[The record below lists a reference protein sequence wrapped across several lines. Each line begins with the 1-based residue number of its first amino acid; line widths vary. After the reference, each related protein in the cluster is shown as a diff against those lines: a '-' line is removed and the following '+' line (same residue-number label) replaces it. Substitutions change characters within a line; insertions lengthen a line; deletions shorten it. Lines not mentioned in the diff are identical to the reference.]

1 MKALGGGRWAGG
13 GGRWG
18 VGAAALALTLAISG
32 CTSWNPLV
40 AVGIMSEPA
49 NKPVAIAPIKAS
61 LSPRIG
67 WSQSVGKAQGFV
79 FRPAIYERRVYAI
92 SADGQL
98 SILDEDSGRSMLKV
112 DEKKRFSGGVE
123 AGDGKVIA
131 GTLKGEVVA
140 MDVNGKVVWTAN
152 VAGEVIAPAAVAR
165 KTVVIRTSDGR
176 IFGFNLDDGK
186 RKWVFQRASP
196 SLLLRSDAGVLA
208 VGQDVVTGYPNGKL
222 LALDIDDGKLTWE
235 TTVAL
240 PRGAT
245 ELERIA
251 DVAGL
256 PVIDAGTVCA
266 GAFQSKVSCFD
277 IATRNQLWSRDLST
291 ARALARD
298 ERNIYVVDD
307 TSQVHALAKEGGAS
321 LWKQDKLRYRKLT
334 SPLVFDRTIWVGDFE
349 GYVHMLAPDTG
360 EIIGRIR
367 VDSSQIDAMVP
378 GNGGV
383 IVQTANGTV
392 AFIRL

>member
-1 MKALGGGRWAGG
+1 MTMARDWRWAACALALALGGCS
-13 GGRWG
+13 
-18 VGAAALALTLAISG
+18 T
-32 CTSWNPLV
+32 WNPLV

-49 NKPVAIAPIKAS
+49 NQPVKLAPIKAS
-61 LSPRIG
+61 LSPRIA

-79 FRPAIYERRVYAI
+79 FRPAISERRVYAL
-92 SADGQL
+92 SGDGQL
-98 SILDEDSGRSMLKV
+98 SVMEEDSGRPVVKV
-112 DEKKRFSGGVE
+112 DEKKRFSGGLEVGE
-123 AGDGKVIA
+123 GKVIA
-131 GTLKGEVVA
+131 GTSKGEVVA
-140 MDVNGKVVWTAN
+140 MDSNGKVLWTSSI
-152 VAGEVIAPAAVAR
+152 AGEVIAPAAVSR
-165 KTVVIRTSDGR
+165 KTAVIRTSDGR

-196 SLLLRSDAGVLA
+196 SLLLRSEAGVLA
-208 VGQDVVTGYPNGKL
+208 VGQDVVAGYPNGKL
-222 LALDIDDGKLTWE
+222 IALDIDDGKLTWE

-266 GAFQSKVSCFD
+266 GAFQSKVACFD
-277 IATRNQLWSRDLST
+277 IATRNQLWSRDVST
-291 ARALARD
+291 ALALVRD

-307 TSQVHALAKEGGAS
+307 TSQVHALAKDGGAS
-321 LWKQDKLRYRKLT
+321 LWKQDKLRFRKLT
-334 SPLVFDRTIWVGDFE
+334 SPLVFDHAIWVGDFE
-349 GYVHMLAPDTG
+349 GYVHMLAADTG

-367 VDSSQIDAMVP
+367 VDSSPINAMVP
-378 GNGGV
+378 ANGGV
-383 IVQTANGTV
+383 VVQTANGTV

>member
-1 MKALGGGRWAGG
+1 
-13 GGRWG
+13 
-18 VGAAALALTLAISG
+18 
-32 CTSWNPLV
+32 
-40 AVGIMSEPA
+40 
-49 NKPVAIAPIKAS
+49 
-61 LSPRIG
+61 
-67 WSQSVGKAQGFV
+67 VGKSLGFV

-92 SADGQL
+92 SAEGQL
-98 SILDEDSGRSMLKV
+98 AIMDEDSGGSMLKV

-123 AGDGKVIA
+123 AADGKVVA
-131 GTLKGEVVA
+131 GTLKGEVLA
-140 MDVNGKVVWTAN
+140 MDVSGKVVWTAS
-152 VAGEVIAPAAVAR
+152 VAGEVIAAPAISR
-165 KTVVIRTSDGR
+165 KTAVVRTSDGR
-176 IFGFNLDDGK
+176 IFGFNLEDGK

-196 SLLLRSDAGVLA
+196 SLLLRSEAGVIA
-208 VGQDVVTGYPNGKL
+208 VGQDVVAGYPNGKL
-222 LALDIDDGKLTWE
+222 IALDIDDGKLTWE

-266 GAFQSKVSCFD
+266 GAFQSKVACFD
-277 IATRNQLWSRDLST
+277 IATRNQLWSRDIST
-291 ARALARD
+291 ARALVRD

-307 TSQVHALAKEGGAS
+307 TGQVHALAKEGGAS

-334 SPLVFDRTIWVGDFE
+334 SPLVFDRSVWVGDFE

-367 VDSSQIDAMVP
+367 VDSSPIDSLVRA
-378 GNGGV
+378 NGGV
-383 IVQTANGTV
+383 IAQTANGTV